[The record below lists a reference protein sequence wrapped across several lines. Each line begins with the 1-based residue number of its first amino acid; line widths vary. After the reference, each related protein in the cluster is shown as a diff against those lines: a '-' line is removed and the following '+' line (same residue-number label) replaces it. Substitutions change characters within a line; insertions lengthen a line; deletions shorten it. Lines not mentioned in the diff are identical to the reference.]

1 MARLATDAGGR
12 VAELRLSDNSLSG
25 PIPDLS
31 VLAALFRLDLTG
43 NLLCLPVGTSLS
55 GPNESVTAHLQDLN
69 LPPCPD
75 S

>member
-1 MARLATDAGGR
+1 MT
-12 VAELRLSDNSLSG
+12 ELRLPDIGLTG

-31 VLAALFRLDLTG
+31 VLSSLYRLDLTV
-43 NLLCLPVGTSLS
+43 NLLCLAAGATLS

-75 S
+75 P